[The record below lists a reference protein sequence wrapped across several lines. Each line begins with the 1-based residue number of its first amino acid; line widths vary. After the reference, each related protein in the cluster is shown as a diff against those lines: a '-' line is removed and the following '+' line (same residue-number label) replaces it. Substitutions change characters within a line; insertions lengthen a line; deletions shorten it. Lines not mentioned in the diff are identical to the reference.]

1 MHQEKSGNPGAD
13 SKMRHKNLVK
23 KKRDLDKMGFC
34 RTLIKWSTN
43 FLSVEAKQ
51 LN

>member
-23 KKRDLDKMGFC
+23 KNA
-34 RTLIKWSTN
+34 TLTKWDSA
-43 FLSVEAKQ
+43 EH
-51 LN
+51 